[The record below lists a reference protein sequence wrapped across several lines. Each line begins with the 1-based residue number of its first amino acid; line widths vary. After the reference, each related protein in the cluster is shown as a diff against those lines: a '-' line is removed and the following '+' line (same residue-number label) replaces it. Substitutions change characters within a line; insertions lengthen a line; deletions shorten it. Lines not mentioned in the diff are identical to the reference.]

1 MIFLG
6 KSLRFAEQYHARE
19 EEEAAAN
26 AGENGLLAKEDPV
39 RANVFDV
46 TGDKLAMDLSDLKK
60 ESGNRKGGT
69 KLPSKCGYH
78 RPTLSAN
85 EFQQSNPPWAL
96 RIIGEKIVSFTAR
109 TFFGSIHIS

>member
-1 MIFLG
+1 M
-6 KSLRFAEQYHARE
+6 
-19 EEEAAAN
+19 
-26 AGENGLLAKEDPV
+26 
-39 RANVFDV
+39 FDV

-60 ESGNRKGGT
+60 ESGKKGGT

-96 RIIGEKIVSFTAR
+96 RIIGEEIVLQELFSI
-109 TFFGSIHIS
+109 SIHIS

>member
-1 MIFLG
+1 M
-6 KSLRFAEQYHARE
+6 
-19 EEEAAAN
+19 
-26 AGENGLLAKEDPV
+26 
-39 RANVFDV
+39 FDV

-78 RPTLSAN
+78 RPALSAN

-96 RIIGEKIVSFTAR
+96 RIIGEEMVRIVSQEL
-109 TFFGSIHIS
+109 FFVSIHISHVES

>member
-1 MIFLG
+1 MIFSG

-60 ESGNRKGGT
+60 ESGKT

-96 RIIGEKIVSFTAR
+96 RIIGEEIVLQELFSI
-109 TFFGSIHIS
+109 SIHIS